1 VNGWSKSG
9 APLIRAEWGCG
20 HAFVGVLRV
29 DSISQLFDMAEV
41 LAKQPRP
48 RGPKL
53 AVVTNA
59 GGPGVLAA
67 DALIENSGQL
77 ATLSRE
83 ACSRW

>member
-1 VNGWSKSG
+1 MRRFS
-9 APLIRAEWGCG
+9 ALACY
-20 HAFVGVLRV
+20 AV

-53 AVVTNA
+53 AIITNA

-77 ATLSRE
+77 AATPSKETIEQLDAFLPGEWSLQ
-83 ACSRW
+83 